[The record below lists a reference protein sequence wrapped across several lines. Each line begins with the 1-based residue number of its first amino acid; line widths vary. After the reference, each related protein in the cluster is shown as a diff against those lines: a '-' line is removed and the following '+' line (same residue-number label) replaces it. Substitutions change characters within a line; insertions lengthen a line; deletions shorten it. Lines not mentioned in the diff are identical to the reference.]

1 VKIYADRPLRRCAQ
15 LLCDA
20 LALAWIALW
29 VWAATALHATLSAL
43 ARPGVLLEDAGEGLT
58 SHMAAAAETAREV
71 PFVGEQLSEPFA
83 SMGATGEDLSA
94 AGAGFQQTVA
104 DFALTLSL
112 AVAVLPAVVALGVW
126 LPPRIRWVR
135 RAREARR
142 LREAATAAGSGL
154 LALRALAA
162 APVDA
167 LGRVHADPVEA
178 WRRGDE
184 RVVAKLAALELRR
197 LGLRQ

>member
-1 VKIYADRPLRRCAQ
+1 MKIYADRPLRRCAQ

-142 LREAATAAGSGL
+142 LREMSAGAGL

-167 LGRVHADPVEA
+167 LGRVHADPVDA

-197 LGLRQ
+197 LGLRH